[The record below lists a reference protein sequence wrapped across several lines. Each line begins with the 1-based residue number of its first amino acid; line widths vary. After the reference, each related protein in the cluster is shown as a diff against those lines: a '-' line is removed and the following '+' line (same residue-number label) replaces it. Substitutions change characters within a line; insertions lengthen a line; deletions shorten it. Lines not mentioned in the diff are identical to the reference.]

1 MKIADWKR
9 RNLFIKN
16 LDEGIDEYRLEKIF
30 EDYGEIESVRIVY
43 SSAVYFE
50 PSSNV
55 PQTKKE
61 SKGAGFVCYKT
72 PESART
78 ALQKLN
84 GTPVNN
90 KRIVVTWWLPKEER
104 MKNKRSFPR
113 QPMMP
118 PAMMMPHFYGM
129 QPMGMMQMP
138 MQMGGMPMQQPYMG
152 QQGNP
157 QQQRGGGRGGRYQGS
172 RGPRPAGPPGG
183 PPQQP
188 QIPQGFENLKTMDKG
203 QRDQLVGDRIYP
215 KIKGRH
221 GDHHA
226 GKLTGMILGLDADEL
241 LELVKDDNKLFARA
255 DEALRVLQEHSTA

>member
-1 MKIADWKR
+1 MVELAAEYKNKITDWKR

-30 EDYGEIESVRIVY
+30 EDFGEIESVRIVY

-50 PSSNV
+50 QSSNV

-61 SKGAGFVCYKT
+61 SKGAGFVCFKT
-72 PESART
+72 PEAARM
-78 ALQKLN
+78 AMQKMN

-129 QPMGMMQMP
+129 QGPMGMMQMP
-138 MQMGGMPMQQPYMG
+138 MQMGGMQMGMGMPMQM
-152 QQGNP
+152 QGMPQGGPP
-157 QQQRGGGRGGRYQGS
+157 QQRGGRGGRYQ
-172 RGPRPAGPPGG
+172 
-183 PPQQP
+183 
-188 QIPQGFENLKTMDKG
+188 
-203 QRDQLVGDRIYP
+203 
-215 KIKGRH
+215 
-221 GDHHA
+221 
-226 GKLTGMILGLDADEL
+226 
-241 LELVKDDNKLFARA
+241 
-255 DEALRVLQEHSTA
+255 